1 VSRILTAARATVKA
15 DRREA
20 YLATIAALAERLAAR
35 GQQFWVFEQREAPGE
50 FLEFAEGSDDA
61 SHRAAGP
68 VGPEEADLEA
78 QLQRLATYHAE
89 RDLRWDA
96 VPLASPDGEG

>member
-1 VSRILTAARATVKA
+1 VSRVLTAARATVAA

-20 YLATIAALAERLAAR
+20 YLAAVAALAERLAAR
-35 GQQFWVFEQREAPGE
+35 GQQYWLFERRDAPGE

-68 VGPEEADLEA
+68 QDDVEAALEA
-78 QLQRLATYHAE
+78 QLLELASYEAG
-89 RDLRWDA
+89 RDVRWDA
-96 VPLASPDGEG
+96 VALSSPDGES